1 MIAISLP
8 LKSSISFKYVFVAV
22 SDLGPPPP
30 PKKKKSLETLHLRF
44 NFPYHA
50 KTKVEFPPPLAQK
63 VVKWPTCALG
73 GGGGD
78 VGVSIY
84 AVVIQETQSS
94 YKIIQVNELV
104 CLCAGNK
111 TSFDGLIEPPSRKI
125 LKDVV

>member
-30 PKKKKSLETLHLRF
+30 PKKKIIGNLALAVQFSLPRK
-44 NFPYHA
+44 N
-50 KTKVEFPPPLAQK
+50 KGRIPPSPGTESSQMANLCP
-63 VVKWPTCALG
+63 W

-104 CLCAGNK
+104 CLCACNK

-125 LKDVV
+125 LKDIV